1 MIVPN
6 IEKTL
11 AEHKEWLDSNFKEG
25 KRANLCKANLRNAN
39 LCKANLRN
47 ANLCKANL
55 CKANLRN
62 ANLYNADLY
71 NADLYNANLCGAN
84 LRNANLCK
92 ANLRNANLCGADLR
106 NANLHNANLRNADLR
121 GADIDFSCW
130 PLWCGSFNVIV
141 DRRIAAQLAYHF
153 CRVICDDP
161 GVVQCQK
168 ALYQLANTFHRVG
181 ELPRLGN
188 D

>member
-25 KRANLCKANLRNAN
+25 KRADLRNA
-39 LCKANLRN
+39 
-47 ANLCKANL
+47 
-55 CKANLRN
+55 
-62 ANLYNADLY
+62 D
-71 NADLYNANLCGAN
+71 LCG
-84 LRNANLCK
+84 

-106 NANLHNANLRNADLR
+106 DADLRDADLRNADLCGANLCGANLR
-121 GADIDFSCW
+121 DADLCGADIDFSCW
-130 PLWCGSFNVIV
+130 PLRCGSFDVIV

-161 GVVQCQK
+161 EVVQCQK

>member
-1 MIVPN
+1 MPHDKGGISTIVPN

-25 KRANLCKANLRNAN
+25 KRADLCGADLCNANLRNA
-39 LCKANLRN
+39 
-47 ANLCKANL
+47 
-55 CKANLRN
+55 
-62 ANLYNADLY
+62 D
-71 NADLYNANLCGAN
+71 LCG
-84 LRNANLCK
+84 
-92 ANLRNANLCGADLR
+92 
-106 NANLHNANLRNADLR
+106 ANLRNADLR

-130 PLWCGSFNVIV
+130 PLWCGSFDVIV

-153 CRVICDDP
+153 CRVICDAP
-161 GVVQCQK
+161 EVVQCQK

>member
-25 KRANLCKANLRNAN
+25 KRADLRNA
-39 LCKANLRN
+39 
-47 ANLCKANL
+47 
-55 CKANLRN
+55 
-62 ANLYNADLY
+62 D
-71 NADLYNANLCGAN
+71 LCG
-84 LRNANLCK
+84 

-106 NANLHNANLRNADLR
+106 DADLCDANLRDADLR

-130 PLWCGSFNVIV
+130 PLWCGSFDVIV

-161 GVVQCQK
+161 EVVQCQK